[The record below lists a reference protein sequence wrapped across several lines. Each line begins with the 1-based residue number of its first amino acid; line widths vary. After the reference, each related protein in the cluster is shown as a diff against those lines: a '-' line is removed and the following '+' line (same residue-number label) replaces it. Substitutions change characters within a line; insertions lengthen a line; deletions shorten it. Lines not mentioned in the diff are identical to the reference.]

1 MGNDFKIGSQFFII
15 FNYKSILYLIM
26 KLFYDVSPEDAQHF
40 INTTINKNIIGFV
53 ETDENAGYIIYKGH
67 KFGSIVSLVDLYGDI
82 DMGEM
87 PIFNLEIPPTETP
100 IGDLIDVDESIQ
112 NDKNI

>member
-1 MGNDFKIGSQFFII
+1 MGTDNRFPFFII

-40 INTTINKNIIGFV
+40 INTTKNKNIIGFV

-112 NDKNI
+112 ND